1 MKIRNKTLVTML
13 IVFVLLLG
21 ALCTGYLLYR
31 DANSGTPG
39 DTQIAEIEDCDAE
52 DFRHR
57 EADCGFVQTK
67 APVVVKTTKPA
78 PAIKQQPVPKI
89 TRR

>member
-1 MKIRNKTLVTML
+1 MQIRNKTLVTML

-31 DANSGTPG
+31 GANSGTPG
-39 DTQIAEIEDCDAE
+39 DTQIAEVEDCDDE
-52 DFRHR
+52 DRRNR
-57 EADCGFVQTK
+57 ELDCGFVQTK

-78 PAIKQQPVPKI
+78 VKQPAPRT